1 MARQPAATGEDNAIL
16 VNEHEG
22 AVLGLISRSQPLTRY
37 QLYKA
42 FQQSPTT
49 TYNTSK
55 GSLYPLVTRLI
66 ERGLVGVEENKS
78 RRDAELLSLTRS
90 GYAALTRWIEQTG
103 PQHSFINDP
112 MLLRVMALSDVSRE
126 ERIRWIAD
134 AKGLLLDR
142 KHQLLDYEES
152 AASPYDD
159 IVHGTAIAILDAK
172 LEWLD
177 RLLIKVVNEP
187 PQG

>member
-1 MARQPAATGEDNAIL
+1 MARSAAVRDNSAIV

-22 AVLGLISRSQPLTRY
+22 AVLGLIARNQPLTRY

-55 GSLYPLVTRLI
+55 GSLYPLVGRLI
-66 ERGLVGVEENKS
+66 DRGLIGVEANKS
-78 RRDAELLSLTRS
+78 RRDAELLSLTKL
-90 GYAALTRWIEQTG
+90 GYSALTHWIEHTG
-103 PQHSFINDP
+103 PQHSIINDP
-112 MLLRVMALSDVSRE
+112 MLLRVMALSDVSRD

-142 KHQLLDYEES
+142 KKELNAHSES
-152 AASPYDD
+152 TQSPYDE
-159 IVHGTAIAILDAK
+159 IVRGTAVAIVDAK

-177 RLLIKVVNEP
+177 RLLIQVVNEDEK
-187 PQG
+187 

>member
-1 MARQPAATGEDNAIL
+1 MARSAAVRDDSAIV

-22 AVLGLISRSQPLTRY
+22 AVLGLIARNQPLTRY
-37 QLYKA
+37 QLYKT

-55 GSLYPLVTRLI
+55 GSLYPLVGRLI
-66 ERGLVGVEENKS
+66 DRGFIGVESNKS
-78 RRDAELLSLTRS
+78 RRDAELLSLTKL
-90 GYAALTRWIEQTG
+90 GYGALTRWIEQTG
-103 PQHSFINDP
+103 PQHSIVNDP
-112 MLLRVMALSDVSRE
+112 MLFRVLALSDVSRD

-142 KHQLLDYEES
+142 KHELNANKNPS
-152 AASPYDD
+152 NSPYDE
-159 IVHGTAIAILDAK
+159 IVHGTAVAIIDAK

-177 RLLIKVVNEP
+177 RLLIKVVGEEEKV
-187 PQG
+187 

>member
-1 MARQPAATGEDNAIL
+1 MARSAAARDDSAIV

-22 AVLGLISRSQPLTRY
+22 AVLGLIARNQPLTRY

-42 FQQSPTT
+42 FQLSPTT

-55 GSLYPLVTRLI
+55 GSLYPLVGRLI
-66 ERGLVGVEENKS
+66 DRGLIGVETNKS
-78 RRDAELLSLTRS
+78 RRDAELLSLTKL
-90 GYAALTRWIEQTG
+90 GYGALTRWIEQTG
-103 PQHSFINDP
+103 PQHSIVNDP
-112 MLLRVMALSDVSRE
+112 MLFRVLALSDVSRD

-142 KHQLLDYEES
+142 KQELNTHKQGPK
-152 AASPYDD
+152 SPYDD
-159 IVHGTAIAILDAK
+159 IVHGTAVAIIDAK

-177 RLLIKVVNEP
+177 RLLIKVVNEENV
-187 PQG
+187 

>member
-1 MARQPAATGEDNAIL
+1 MARSAESGDDSAIV

-22 AVLGLISRSQPLTRY
+22 AVLGLIARNQPLTRY

-55 GSLYPLVTRLI
+55 GSLYPLVARLI
-66 ERGLVGVEENKS
+66 DRGLIGVESSKS
-78 RRDAELLSLTRS
+78 QRDAELLSLTKS
-90 GYAALTRWIEQTG
+90 GYRALTHWIEQTG
-103 PQHSFINDP
+103 PQHSIVNDP
-112 MLLRVMALSDVSRE
+112 MLFRVLALSDVSRD

-142 KHQLLDYEES
+142 KEALNAHQDS
-152 AASPYDD
+152 AKSPYDD
-159 IVHGTAIAILDAK
+159 IVQGTALAIIDAK

-177 RLLIKVVNEP
+177 RLLIKVVNEDDA
-187 PQG
+187 